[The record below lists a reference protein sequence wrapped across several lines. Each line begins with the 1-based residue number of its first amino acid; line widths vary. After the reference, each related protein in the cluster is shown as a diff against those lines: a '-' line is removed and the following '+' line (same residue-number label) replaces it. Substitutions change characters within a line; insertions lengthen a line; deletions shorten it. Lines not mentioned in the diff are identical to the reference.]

1 MNLRPPGY
9 ELLSIRFSVAVVML
23 FALFHGKPGG
33 RSPFRTT
40 VSALC
45 YPRMGQRM
53 GQRIY
58 PSPYAI
64 QLSIQQRKQIMLIE
78 ILALIFYS
86 LQNLGYLRILI
97 HPDNINTQLR
107 KERFLQ

>member
-1 MNLRPPGY
+1 
-9 ELLSIRFSVAVVML
+9 
-23 FALFHGKPGG
+23 
-33 RSPFRTT
+33 
-40 VSALC
+40 
-45 YPRMGQRM
+45 
-53 GQRIY
+53 
-58 PSPYAI
+58 
-64 QLSIQQRKQIMLIE
+64 MLIE